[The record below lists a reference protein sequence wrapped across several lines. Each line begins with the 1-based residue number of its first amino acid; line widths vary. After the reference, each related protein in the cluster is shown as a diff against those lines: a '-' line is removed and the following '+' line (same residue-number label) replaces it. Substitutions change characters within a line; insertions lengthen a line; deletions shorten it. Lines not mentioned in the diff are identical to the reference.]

1 MTDEKLSYDEA
12 LKNLTNE
19 DVKIR
24 KQAINSLEGIQ
35 DESAIDTLITAAT
48 DENTQVRFKAAEIL
62 GTLGTA
68 AVDKLIEQFQKEE
81 GQNKRYI
88 VYALKQTKDKKV
100 IPYLVEATTDEDP
113 IVRKVAIRGLGELVA
128 NDNIDDIATGLED
141 EDWGVRLA
149 AVHALG
155 DLEIEEGIKLIKKAR
170 RKEKD
175 KDFKKSCNKSIKKA
189 ETNIAK
195 IRFETLKKQG
205 IIDTEI
211 KELGK
216 TAKQQ
221 DKAVVK
227 FMKDYTDYFV
237 PGTIIFKEE

>member
-1 MTDEKLSYDEA
+1 MTNKQEYEEA

-24 KQAINSLEGIQ
+24 KQAINNLEGIK
-35 DESAIDTLITAAT
+35 DETAIGPLIKAAT

-68 AVDKLIEQFQKEE
+68 AVDKLITQFQKEE
-81 GQNKRYI
+81 GQKKRYI
-88 VYALKQTKDKKV
+88 VYALKQTKDDKV
-100 IPYLVEATTDEDP
+100 IPYLVEATEDEDP
-113 IVRKVAIRGLGELVA
+113 IVRKVAIRGLGEIVA
-128 NDNIDDIATGLED
+128 NDNIDDIAKGLED

-155 DLEIEEGIKLIKKAR
+155 DLETEEGIKLIKKAR

-195 IRFETLKKQG
+195 IRFNILKEKN
-205 IIDTEI
+205 IMDTDI

-221 DKAVVK
+221 EKALVK
-227 FMKDYTDYFV
+227 FMKDYTDKFV
-237 PGTIIFKEE
+237 EGTVIYKEE